1 MSAIPDDATLQ
12 ALARATGEA
21 LLTRQQWLASAES
34 CTGGLIAKL
43 CTDVAGSSR
52 WFERGLVT
60 YSNAAKQELLGVP
73 GEVIQRAGAVSAETV
88 QAMVQGML
96 AHAPVQWAV
105 AVSGI
110 AGPDGGSAEKP
121 VGTVWIGWGGTGLA
135 TSCSRF
141 RFDGD
146 RDAVRR
152 RSAQAALEGLLV
164 LLGTPP

>member
-1 MSAIPDDATLQ
+1 MTAMPDDATLQ
-12 ALARATGEA
+12 GLACGAGEA
-21 LLTRQQWLASAES
+21 LLARQQWLAAAES

-43 CTDVAGSSR
+43 CTDIAGSSR

-73 GEVIQRAGAVSAETV
+73 AEVIGRAGAVSAETV
-88 QAMVQGML
+88 QAMVQGLL

-105 AVSGI
+105 AVSGV
-110 AGPDGGSAEKP
+110 AGPDGGTADKP
-121 VGTVWIGWGGTGLA
+121 VGTVWIGWGGAGVA
-135 TSCSRF
+135 ASCSRF

-152 RSAQAALEGLLV
+152 QSAQAALEGLLV
-164 LLGTPP
+164 LLGKSG